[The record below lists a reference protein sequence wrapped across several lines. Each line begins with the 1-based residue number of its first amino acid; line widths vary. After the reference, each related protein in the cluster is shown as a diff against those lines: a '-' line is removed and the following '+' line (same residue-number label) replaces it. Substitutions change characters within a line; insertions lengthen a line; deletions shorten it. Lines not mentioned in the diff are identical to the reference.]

1 MSRIGIFFPR
11 AILDTVPSLVGAA
24 ELLAERGHE
33 VDIFTYTVAGQPPAH
48 FASEQIRVRSLGIEG
63 LAEQTTAGLRGVVRR
78 AEWLPRA
85 ARAPLARG
93 YAALGAGLAHGSR
106 LLASARTRTRGAT
119 FDFVIGVDADG
130 LELAAA
136 MGGGAPMAYYSLELL
151 LLEEELT
158 TPAER
163 RLKESERAL
172 SQRAVFT
179 IVQDEA
185 RARLLAEDSDLD
197 WQRLVLVPN
206 APLGRARRQ
215 RACFWHERFR
225 LAEDRRI
232 VLHAGSLG
240 DWTGI
245 EDLVASVPSWPE
257 PWLLV
262 VHTRYDGESSP
273 YVERLRS
280 RASER
285 VLFSLK
291 PVARQDFDT
300 LIDSADVGL
309 AFYVPTNESAYTWR
323 NVQTI
328 GLSSGKLAYYLRGGL
343 PVVVNRD
350 ASIGSS
356 LEDTGC
362 GLAVEDAH
370 QVGKALECIGERYE
384 QFSRAA
390 LQFFDEQLDFRRA
403 FAGAIE
409 RIESVLVRA

>member
-24 ELLAERGHE
+24 ELLAGRGHE
-33 VDIFTYTVAGQPPAH
+33 VDIFTCSAAGQPPVH
-48 FASEQIRVRSLGIEG
+48 FASDRIRVRSLGVEG
-63 LAEQTTAGLRGVVRR
+63 LADQTTAGLRGVVRR
-78 AEWLPRA
+78 AGWLPRA

-151 LLEEELT
+151 LSEELT

-163 RLKESERAL
+163 RLKEHERAL
-172 SQRAVFT
+172 SQRAMVT

-185 RARLLAEDSDLD
+185 RARLLAEDNDLD
-197 WQRLVLVPN
+197 WQRVVLVPN
-206 APLGRARRQ
+206 APLGPARRQ
-215 RACFWHERFR
+215 RACFWHERFG
-225 LAEDRRI
+225 LAQDQRV

-245 EDLVASVPSWPE
+245 GDLVASVPSWPE

-280 RASER
+280 RACER

-291 PVARQDFDT
+291 PVARQDYDT

-309 AFYVPTNESAYTWR
+309 AFYVPSYDSAYTQR

-328 GLSSGKLAYYLRGGL
+328 GLSSGKLAYYLRAGL
-343 PVVVNRD
+343 PVVVNSS
-350 ASIGSS
+350 ASVAELVESS
-356 LEDTGC
+356 GC
-362 GLAVEDAH
+362 GLGVDDATGIAAALEALDADHDAH
-370 QVGKALECIGERYE
+370 SAL
-384 QFSRAA
+384 A
-390 LQFFDEQLDFRRA
+390 LAFFDRYLDPLPALRQVVARVA
-403 FAGAIE
+403 
-409 RIESVLVRA
+409 

>member
-24 ELLAERGHE
+24 ELLAGRGHD
-33 VDIFTYTVAGQPPAH
+33 VDIFTCTAVGQPPVH
-48 FASEQIRVRSLGIEG
+48 FASDRIRVRSLGIEG
-63 LAEQTTAGLRGVVRR
+63 LADQTTAGLRGVVRR
-78 AEWLPRA
+78 AGWLPRA

-151 LLEEELT
+151 LSEELT

-163 RLKESERAL
+163 RLKEHERAL
-172 SQRAVFT
+172 SQRAMVT

-185 RARLLAEDSDLD
+185 RARLLAEDNDLD
-197 WQRLVLVPN
+197 WQRVVLVPN
-206 APLGRARRQ
+206 APLGPARRQ
-215 RACFWHERFR
+215 RACIWHERFG
-225 LAEDRRI
+225 LAEDRRV

-245 EDLVASVPSWPE
+245 GDLVASVPSWPE

-280 RASER
+280 RACER

-291 PVARQDFDT
+291 PVARQDYDT

-309 AFYVPTNESAYTWR
+309 AFYVPSNDSAYTQR

-328 GLSSGKLAYYLRGGL
+328 GLSSGKLAYYLRAGL
-343 PVVVNRD
+343 PVVVNRA
-350 ASIGSS
+350 ASIGSA
-356 LEDTGC
+356 LEEAGC
-362 GLAVEDAH
+362 GLAVEDAG
-370 QVGKALECIGERYE
+370 QVGHALACIGGRYAD
-384 QFSRAA
+384 FSLAA
-390 LQFFDEQLDFRRA
+390 LRFFDEHLDFLQA
-403 FAGAIE
+403 FDGVID
-409 RIESVLVRA
+409 RIEALAVRA